1 MPAELNFFDTYT
13 LMAVQKRIVPKQ
25 TFFRD
30 RYFPTEEGDIFS
42 SNKVLTEYMD
52 GDRKMAAFVSP
63 RVGAIPMERMG
74 YEIHEFEPASIGV
87 SRPLT
92 SDDLTKRGFGEAIYA
107 NSTPAQRAAK
117 LVQNDLLT
125 WMAVSSAPRSG
136 CAHRPC
142 WTTDASC
149 RRCSTT

>member
-63 RVGAIPMERMG
+63 RVGA
-74 YEIHEFEPASIGV
+74 
-87 SRPLT
+87 SRWSAWATRST
-92 SDDLTKRGFGEAIYA
+92 SL
-107 NSTPAQRAAK
+107 S
-117 LVQNDLLT
+117 L
-125 WMAVSSAPRSG
+125 
-136 CAHRPC
+136 RP
-142 WTTDASC
+142 SV
-149 RRCSTT
+149 

>member
-52 GDRKMAAFVSP
+52 GDRKMAAFVCL
-63 RVGAIPMERMG
+63 
-74 YEIHEFEPASIGV
+74 V
-87 SRPLT
+87 SAQSRWSAWATRSTSLSLRP
-92 SDDLTKRGFGEAIYA
+92 S
-107 NSTPAQRAAK
+107 
-117 LVQNDLLT
+117 V
-125 WMAVSSAPRSG
+125 
-136 CAHRPC
+136 
-142 WTTDASC
+142 
-149 RRCSTT
+149 